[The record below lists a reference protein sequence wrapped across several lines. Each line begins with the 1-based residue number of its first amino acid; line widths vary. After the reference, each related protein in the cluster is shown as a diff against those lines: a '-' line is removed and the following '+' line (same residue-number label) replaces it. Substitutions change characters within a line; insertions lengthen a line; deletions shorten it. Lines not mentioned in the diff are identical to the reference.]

1 MNELEIVLKIVLSG
15 IGGILLIVGIAFI
28 FPYRAISKLS
38 AVVKGVIKDITND
51 AYRYNQ
57 RITSKFEKG
66 KKVENPPKSGVRFS
80 AGVGGR
86 SNFDGKSKQMYHVI
100 YSYTI
105 DGVEY
110 SRADGPGYTKEIVKK
125 RIGSEVIVH
134 YDPQNPLNASLS
146 TGMVYK
152 ILSCSFIPVGIVL
165 VILGFIF

>member
-1 MNELEIVLKIVLSG
+1 MNELEIVLSG

-28 FPYRAISKLS
+28 FPYRVVSKLS

-66 KKVENPPKSGVRFS
+66 KKVENPPKSGVRFW

-86 SNFDGKSKQMYHVI
+86 SNFGGESKQMYHVI

-105 DGVEY
+105 DEVEY
-110 SRADGPGYTKEIVKK
+110 SRADGPGYNKGIAKK

-152 ILSCSFIPVGIVL
+152 ILSCSFIPAGIVL
-165 VILGFIF
+165 IILGFIF